1 GRDDGPPAGDL
12 VPDDLGVD
20 PLPDGD
26 ELHLGGDLA
35 PAGVVHLGHRA
46 ARRGPQPGPV
56 GPGAGERLG
65 GGAPGPVGGPA
76 LVAQRRHP
84 AGAVLDVAALVE
96 PPGADRLEAHPGVA
110 ARSARVVAPDRR
122 ARRVELDL
130 EERDAHV
137 VAPAGDVDL
146 AADAHAVLPSPALPG
161 SGSAVGASA
170 PSQPGRPSS
179 RVVLPATVA
188 PLARARAGRGGAN

>member
-1 GRDDGPPAGDL
+1 
-12 VPDDLGVD
+12 V
-20 PLPDGD
+20 
-26 ELHLGGDLA
+26 
-35 PAGVVHLGHRA
+35 
-46 ARRGPQPGPV
+46 
-56 GPGAGERLG
+56 
-65 GGAPGPVGGPA
+65 
-76 LVAQRRHP
+76 
-84 AGAVLDVAALVE
+84 VLDVAALVD

-110 ARSARVVAPDRR
+110 ARSARVVEPDRLV
-122 ARRVELDL
+122 RRVELDL

-188 PLARARAGRGGAN
+188 PPARARARGGANRGDPARRPGYNGPHDHEIGRAAGRDRERRHMEGGAA